1 MSPWETGAGH
11 QKGGLGSEELGRGMP
26 SLRDSGRLR
35 EQKRPVISLE
45 PFEAMLTSR
54 SSILSA
60 SPGLPTVLKP
70 VDNLFWFQ
78 GFGTQPKLEED
89 A

>member
-1 MSPWETGAGH
+1 
-11 QKGGLGSEELGRGMP
+11 MP
-26 SLRDSGRLR
+26 FLRDSGRLR

-45 PFEAMLTSR
+45 LFEAMLASR

-60 SPGLPTVLKP
+60 SPGLPAVLRP
-70 VDNLFWFQ
+70 ADNLFWFQ

-89 A
+89 AW